1 MGAQEKA
8 LAATQGVAISTQ
20 DLDRF
25 LNNPSEY
32 FDYSVNKMMGLS
44 RAHLD
49 RLHLLGLQRRFA
61 HFRGRLAMMDKLA
74 ESQNIHA
81 INNIEDVL
89 PLLFGHEMFKSY
101 PASFLDKHRYAQLTT
116 WLGKLTTINVSK
128 VDVSHCRSIDDWM
141 IAISRETALAVC
153 HTSGTSGSMS
163 FLPWSK
169 KEYRSWIA
177 QFPVVLQAFVSPTIA
192 EKLPLNIDC
201 IYPYFRTGGL
211 SHTVLN
217 DAVMEV
223 IAGSEDRFHAAS
235 PERLSADIMLFAA
248 GRRVAEAKGQLG
260 QLVIDPELDA
270 RRAEF
275 EAQQRTAP
283 AQIDKFMDTMRT
295 QLAGR
300 RIFMLAS
307 SPMLY
312 NVAAD
317 GLKRGMRKIFAPNS
331 MIITG
336 GGNKG
341 TVLPDN
347 WLEMVTEFF
356 GVDRIHYGYGMSEM
370 AGQFMCCEQ
379 GHYHASPWVIPYV
392 LDPDTAKP
400 LPRTGTVTGRFGFYD
415 LIPDTRWGGFVSG
428 DQVTMEWDK
437 SCACGRTT
445 PFISDAIRRYSE
457 IRTDEGE
464 EKLSCA
470 AAPDAY
476 AEALDFL
483 NDGS

>member
-1 MGAQEKA
+1 MCCPG
-8 LAATQGVAISTQ
+8 
-20 DLDRF
+20 
-25 LNNPSEY
+25 
-32 FDYSVNKMMGLS
+32 
-44 RAHLD
+44 
-49 RLHLLGLQRRFA
+49 
-61 HFRGRLAMMDKLA
+61 
-74 ESQNIHA
+74 
-81 INNIEDVL
+81 
-89 PLLFGHEMFKSY
+89 
-101 PASFLDKHRYAQLTT
+101 
-116 WLGKLTTINVSK
+116 
-128 VDVSHCRSIDDWM
+128 
-141 IAISRETALAVC
+141 
-153 HTSGTSGSMS
+153 
-163 FLPWSK
+163 
-169 KEYRSWIA
+169 
-177 QFPVVLQAFVSPTIA
+177 
-192 EKLPLNIDC
+192 
-201 IYPYFRTGGL
+201 
-211 SHTVLN
+211 
-217 DAVMEV
+217 
-223 IAGSEDRFHAAS
+223 
-235 PERLSADIMLFAA
+235 RLSADIMLFATR
-248 GRRVAEAKGQLG
+248 RRVAEAKGQLG

-312 NVAAD
+312 KVAAD
-317 GLKRGMRKIFAPNS
+317 GLKQGMRKIFAPDS

-400 LPRTGTVTGRFGFYD
+400 LPRVGIVTGRFGFYD

-437 SCACGRTT
+437 SCACGRAT

-483 NDGS
+483 NESVN